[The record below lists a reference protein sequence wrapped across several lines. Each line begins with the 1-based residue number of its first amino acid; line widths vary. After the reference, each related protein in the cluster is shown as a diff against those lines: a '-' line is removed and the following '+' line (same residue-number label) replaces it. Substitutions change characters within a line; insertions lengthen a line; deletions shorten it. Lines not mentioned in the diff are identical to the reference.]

1 MAVDDRIEP
10 VEQPAGTVGADAAVL
25 DMAVVEQ
32 LGPLAAVGD
41 AVAEENDVVAAN
53 RQLFE
58 KTAFLVVVFA
68 LGERRGGSEKRR
80 GKENDFFMVGF
91 FLSFSI
97 YRSSRL

>member
-25 DMAVVEQ
+25 DMAND
-32 LGPLAAVGD
+32 AA
-41 AVAEENDVVAAN
+41 AA
-53 RQLFE
+53 RS
-58 KTAFLVVVFA
+58 AA
-68 LGERRGGSEKRR
+68 ARRTI
-80 GKENDFFMVGF
+80 FFMVGF